1 MTRPGLQ
8 REGPESQ
15 SSSACAV
22 LGVGSVGGNPTDAV
36 SAPRQSA
43 SACGCQGLV
52 DQAWAWAEPCKR
64 SVCGGKRRLKL
75 CDRKCLC
82 ASVRQ
87 RRAPACDSLRG
98 SQWNPQQRLS
108 GFPWP

>member
-15 SSSACAV
+15 SSSACVV

-52 DQAWAWAEPCKR
+52 DQAWACAEPCKR

-75 CDRKCLC
+75 CDRKCLVCKC
-82 ASVRQ
+82 ASAGVHQ
-87 RRAPACDSLRG
+87 RALRG

-108 GFPWP
+108 GFPWT